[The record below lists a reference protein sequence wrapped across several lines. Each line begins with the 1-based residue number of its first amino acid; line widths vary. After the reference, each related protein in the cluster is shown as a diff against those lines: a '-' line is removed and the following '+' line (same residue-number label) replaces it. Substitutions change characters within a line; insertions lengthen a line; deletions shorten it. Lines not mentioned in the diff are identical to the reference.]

1 MSSRFNNKKLV
12 IILSGL
18 IIVLI
23 LTMVVKIPK
32 ERSTLTARLF
42 DIDTS
47 RVSKII
53 ITPKAETGKPFEFIR
68 ENNKWTVRQDKVISQ
83 PMQNAVE
90 NIFSEILQLKP
101 QSLVAV
107 DKSKW
112 KEYELTDS
120 LATKIKLL
128 DRKGKTLG
136 DQMVGKFTY
145 RQAANP
151 YGYGGGNNI
160 EGTSFVRL
168 ADDKKIYSVEGF
180 LAFSF
185 GGTFN
190 DWRDK
195 SFLRCKKEDISKIT
209 FTYPAD
215 SSFILMKKDSLWY
228 AGSQLAD
235 SLKTANYF
243 SSLSFTDG
251 EEFMDGFRPSSSP
264 LYSMTI
270 EGNNLLNVTVK
281 CFREG
286 GNDKYVLNSSLN
298 PEIYFSGAKNGL
310 FEKLFK
316 PASYFGKKET
326 AKKR

>member
-1 MSSRFNNKKLV
+1 MSSRFNNKRLV

-18 IIVLI
+18 IVILI
-23 LTMVVKIPK
+23 LTMVIKIPK
-32 ERSTLTARLF
+32 ERSTLTASLF
-42 DIDTS
+42 DIDTTK
-47 RVSKII
+47 VSKII
-53 ITPKAETGKPFEFIR
+53 ITPKTETGKPFEFVK
-68 ENNKWTVRQDKVISQ
+68 ENNKWTVRQDKIISR
-83 PMQNAVE
+83 PMRTAVE

-120 LATKIKLL
+120 LATRVKLL
-128 DRKGKTLG
+128 DRKGKALG
-136 DQMVGKFTY
+136 DLMVGKFTY

-168 ADDKKIYSVEGF
+168 SEDKKIYSVDGF

-195 SFLRCKKEDISKIT
+195 SFLRCKKDDISKVT
-209 FTYPAD
+209 FAYPAD
-215 SSFILMKKDSLWY
+215 SSFVLMKKDSLWY
-228 AGSQLAD
+228 TGSQLSD
-235 SLKTANYF
+235 SLKTANYLN
-243 SSLSFTDG
+243 SLSFTDG

-270 EGNNLLNVTVK
+270 EGNNLLNLTVK
-281 CFREG
+281 CYRED
-286 GNDKYVLNSSLN
+286 GNDKYIFNSSLN
-298 PEIYFSGAKNGL
+298 PEIYFSGPKNGL

-316 PASYFGKKET
+316 PAGYFEKTKSII
-326 AKKR
+326 R